1 MAARIESV
9 LVLGA
14 GGVLGRRVT
23 RLLEEGLPGARVV
36 PASRRGQAALG
47 PGARAADVRDG
58 LSLSRVLGDIDL
70 LVNVVGP
77 YDYDPKPVVEA
88 CVAARTHYI
97 DLAEDAAF
105 IAALRGAAE
114 RAGAAA
120 AGVAFVPGCSTVPG
134 LVELFAQGFARVDG
148 LSAVDAWLSL
158 GTRNPPSV
166 PLLQGLLRPLGREAP
181 GGGRWYDQVVRRR
194 ADGRSL
200 AFGRYPS
207 GLAGERVRIGAREVP
222 LRFHVGFDRAALA
235 PALRLAAPYLA
246 RLSDARLGQLVR
258 AAVPAVRVV
267 GRFGSPRGVLRV
279 EALDGAGRLAEH
291 VEVVAVSEG
300 LDVPAA
306 PPLWAARALRAAPR
320 QGGVLRLFDLVT
332 RGDALAGLAALRCA
346 VSEHVHSDA

>member
-1 MAARIESV
+1 MAGRIESV

-14 GGVLGRRVT
+14 GGVLGQRVA
-23 RLLEEGLPGARVV
+23 RLLADGLPDVRVI
-36 PASRRGQAALG
+36 PASRRGPAALG
-47 PGARAADVRDG
+47 RGARAADVRDG
-58 LSLSRVLGDIDL
+58 LSLARALGDVDL
-70 LVNVVGP
+70 LVNAVGP
-77 YDYDPKPVVEA
+77 YSYDPKPVAEA
-88 CVAARTHYI
+88 CIAARAHYI
-97 DLAEDAAF
+97 DLAEDASF

-134 LVELFAQGFARVDG
+134 LVELFAQGFARVER

-158 GTRNPPSV
+158 GSRNPPSA
-166 PLLQGLLRPLGREAP
+166 PLLQGLLRPLGRSVP
-181 GGGRWYDQVVRRR
+181 GGGRWYDEVLYRR

-235 PALRLAAPYLA
+235 SALRLAAPFVARLPDEQLA
-246 RLSDARLGQLVR
+246 RLVR
-258 AAVPAVRVV
+258 AALPAVRLA

-279 EALDGAGRLAEH
+279 EALAAGRLAEH

-320 QGGVLRLFDLVT
+320 PGGVLRLFDLVS